1 MSASKNQIGRPRKSI
16 GPDAKRSQSE
26 IDHASKG
33 SPPAKP
39 VKCSR
44 ARLEA
49 DRRAGPG
56 QTRQA
61 SNGQILI
68 IEEAS
73 ELTASDWAVLL
84 RVFPRAGFRFHG
96 K

>member
-26 IDHASKG
+26 IDHASKS

-39 VKCSR
+39 VKRSR

-49 DRRAGPG
+49 YWKARARRFGQAG
-56 QTRQA
+56 
-61 SNGQILI
+61 NGQILVI
-68 IEEAS
+68 DESS
-73 ELTASDWAVLL
+73 ELTPSDWAVLL
-84 RVFPRAGFRFHG
+84 RIFPAVGFKFSP